1 MDFITFLNELY
12 NLINKPN
19 SDIKVIFD
27 VKKDNNIDILVSVHG
42 DIIIDTSINTKSSSD
57 KNKMKRI
64 VYAIN
69 EYCEY
74 EYC

>member
-1 MDFITFLNELY
+1 MYFITFLNELY

-27 VKKDNNIDILVSVHG
+27 VKKDNNIDILVSVH
-42 DIIIDTSINTKSSSD
+42 DDVIIDTSINTKSSSD